1 MRKILFAK
9 NALAVTLAF
18 AMLSTA
24 CSTAWVATLDSV
36 VAAATPALINIL
48 QIVAVANGQP
58 LNSGLAAKISTD
70 ATAIKT
76 LAAAFAKVSPGPMP
90 GVCRQLQIAV
100 SVYEADQ
107 QLVLETA
114 QVSDPNTQAKIALL
128 ANLVAGTVNAITAVI
143 PSCQSEALSRSMNA
157 PSAYSVTT
165 FAARYN
171 SVLVEKTGN
180 TSVDAVTAKLQLR
193 QHSKLVQMMTF
204 GKIH

>member
-1 MRKILFAK
+1 MRKVLSARSI
-9 NALAVTLAF
+9 LAVTLAF

-24 CSTAWVATLDSV
+24 CSMAWVATLDTIL
-36 VAAATPALINIL
+36 AAAAPALINIL

-58 LNSGLAAKISTD
+58 LNSGLAAKISAD
-70 ATAIKT
+70 ATAIKA
-76 LAAAFAKVSPGPMP
+76 LAADFAKVSSGSVP
-90 GVCRQLQIAV
+90 GVCRQLQMAV

-128 ANLVAGTVNAITAVI
+128 ANLVAGTVNAVTAVI

-157 PSAYSVTT
+157 TPAYSVTA

-180 TSVDAVTAKLQLR
+180 ASVDAVTAKLKLQ